1 MAKRRFVDLLFLV
14 YLLVLLRIT
23 VFRTGW
29 LANERFDGTLVLI
42 PFQSVSSHLLRGKVS
57 YFLYLFVGNLIWF
70 VPLGIYLRRQ
80 GFRFW
85 TTCLCGFC
93 LSACIETAQFVLSTG
108 FSDTE
113 DLILNT
119 VGTTLGYGGMKMLQ
133 NQKTLKN
140 VAKNA
145 IESLAAA
152 GKTLVTAES
161 CTGGLLG
168 KLLTDVP
175 GASKVYLGGVIS
187 YAYALKES
195 LLGVDA
201 SLLAEK
207 GAVCEEVAVQMAEGA
222 RDRLGADF
230 ALSVTGNA
238 GPGADEKNPNVG
250 EIYVA
255 CAGGNGCVCQK
266 LSQNGTREK
275 NRTAACQSALL
286 CLLKVLESKKFEG

>member
-29 LANERFDGTLVLI
+29 LTNERFDGTLVLL
-42 PFQSVSSHLLRGKVS
+42 PFRSVFSHLFRGNPA
-57 YFLYLFVGNLIWF
+57 YFFYLFLGNLIWF
-70 VPLGIYLRRQ
+70 VPLGAYLRRRNVRFFPAALL
-80 GFRFW
+80 GF
-85 TTCLCGFC
+85 L
-93 LSACIETAQFVLSTG
+93 LSLCIETGQFILSTG

-119 VGTTLGYGGMKMLQ
+119 VGTMLGYGGMKMMQ
-133 NQKTLKN
+133 NRKT
-140 VAKNA
+140 AKNA
-145 IESLAAA
+145 AANVIASLTAA

-187 YAYALKES
+187 YAYSLKES

-201 SLLAEK
+201 SILAEK

-222 RDRLGADF
+222 RDRLGADL

-238 GPGADEKNPNVG
+238 GPGADAKNPKVG

-255 CAGGNGCVCQK
+255 CADENGCVCQK
-266 LSQNGTREK
+266 IALNGSREK
-275 NRTAACQSALL
+275 NRDAACLAALR
-286 CLLKVLESKKFEG
+286 LLLRQIET

>member
-29 LANERFDGTLVLI
+29 LTNERFDGTLVLV
-42 PFQSVSSHLLRGKVS
+42 PFQSVSSHLLRGNVT

-70 VPLGIYLRRQ
+70 VPLGMYLRRRNV
-80 GFRFW
+80 RFW
-85 TTCLCGFC
+85 LAALSGFL
-93 LSACIETAQFVLSTG
+93 LSLCIETGQFILSTG

-119 VGTTLGYGGMKMLQ
+119 VGTMLGYGGMKMLQ
-133 NQKTLKN
+133 NRKTQKN

-145 IESLAAA
+145 IVSLTAA

-187 YAYALKES
+187 YAYALKET

-201 SLLAEK
+201 SLLEEK

-250 EIYVA
+250 EIFIA
-255 CAGGNGCVCQK
+255 CADESGCVCQK
-266 LSQNGTREK
+266 LALNGTREE
-275 NRTAACQSALL
+275 NRTAACHAALQ
-286 CLLKVLESKKFEG
+286 LLLQQIEP

>member
-29 LANERFDGTLVLI
+29 LTNERFDGTIVLL
-42 PFQSVSSHLLRGKVS
+42 PFPSVFSELFHGNLIN
-57 YFLYLFVGNLIWF
+57 FAYLFVGNLIWF
-70 VPLGIYLRRQ
+70 VPLGAYLRRR
-80 GFRFW
+80 GVRFFFAA
-85 TTCLCGFC
+85 LCGFL
-93 LSACIETAQFVLSTG
+93 LSLCIETGQFILSTG
-108 FSDTE
+108 FSETE

-119 VGTTLGYGGMKMLQ
+119 AGTMLGYGGMKMTEHR
-133 NQKTLKN
+133 KT
-140 VAKNA
+140 AKTEAANA
-145 IESLAAA
+145 IASLTAA

-187 YAYALKES
+187 YAYALKTS

-201 SLLAEK
+201 ALLEEK
-207 GAVCEEVAVQMAEGA
+207 GAICEEVAVQMAEGA
-222 RDRLGADF
+222 RNRLGADF

-238 GPGADEKNPNVG
+238 GPGTDGKNPNVG

-255 CAGGNGCVCQK
+255 CAGETGCVCQK
-266 LSQNGTREK
+266 LALKGTREK
-275 NRTAACQSALL
+275 NRAEACQTALQ
-286 CLLKVLESKKFEG
+286 LLLQQIEP